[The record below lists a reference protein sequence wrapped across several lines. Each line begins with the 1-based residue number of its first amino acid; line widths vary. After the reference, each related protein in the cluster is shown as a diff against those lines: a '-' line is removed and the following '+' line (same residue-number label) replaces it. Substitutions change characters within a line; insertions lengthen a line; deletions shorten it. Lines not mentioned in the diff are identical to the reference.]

1 MLRYSQVIKKSNLSP
16 ITSAVERWAERSL
29 ETHSVFEFL
38 MGRVAELDVRISERK
53 RKSEFPFEAH
63 AWRLIP
69 EWTTAIPLVMRR

>member
-1 MLRYSQVIKKSNLSP
+1 
-16 ITSAVERWAERSL
+16 
-29 ETHSVFEFL
+29 

-53 RKSEFPFEAH
+53 RKSEFPFEAY